1 MGPANP
7 TSTPYLTMAGKL
19 SDREYREFE
28 EALARFV
35 AAARNRGAEVLVVL
49 FPDAVQLEDP
59 HLQALNR
66 YLETVT
72 GKIGVPFLDVTPLL
86 EQEANP
92 SSLYLFPH
100 DAHNSPKGLRII
112 AAAIAHKLEALRW
125 LGAPSERA
133 RPELTASL
141 PRPPGGGAQD

>member
-1 MGPANP
+1 M
-7 TSTPYLTMAGKL
+7 
-19 SDREYREFE
+19 
-28 EALARFV
+28 
-35 AAARNRGAEVLVVL
+35 
-49 FPDAVQLEDP
+49 
-59 HLQALNR
+59 
-66 YLETVT
+66 
-72 GKIGVPFLDVTPLL
+72 TPLL

-125 LGAPSERA
+125 IGGPSERV